1 MRRIIFY
8 LFYDKEGIVDG
19 YVPYK
24 LKALREHAETI
35 FVVSN
40 SKLTA
45 EGRTALDEVA
55 DVVWVRDNVG
65 FDVGAFDAAMT
76 RFGSE
81 RLAEY
86 DELVLMNYTFFGP
99 VYPFSEVFDRMAEVS
114 VDFWGLSSHGPIE
127 PGPGEDP
134 SRALGRHL
142 QTNWIAVRRPMFTS
156 LEWTDYW
163 ASVRSI
169 RSYQESIQ
177 RFEATFT
184 QHFADRGFSW
194 AAAWRDE
201 DYPTENASFESAALL
216 LRDRFPI
223 LKRRIFFH
231 ESAYVESRAVLG
243 RRILEALDGTGY
255 PAELVWRNV
264 VRAGEPRHLY
274 TNFSLLEI
282 LDEVDTGWRPE
293 PAPRI
298 AVLAHMFYDD
308 MTPEVMSYLDHIP
321 VPYDLYVTTTT
332 KTKRTAILEALERF
346 HVNHVEVRIVA
357 DNRGRDT
364 SAMLLASKDVF
375 DAGRYDLICRVHSK
389 KSPQDSYNTADLFK
403 HHMFDNLLWT
413 PGYVANV
420 LRLFQEQPTL
430 GMVFPPVINIGYP
443 TLGHAWFTNRPL
455 AQRVAHQLGL
465 SVVFDSSTPIAPY
478 GSMFWARPEAMRKLV
493 DFPWAWTDFPDEGG
507 YRDGGLPHVLER
519 LLAYTVLDAGYHVRS
534 VMNRD
539 WASINYAFLEYKLQK
554 VAALLPAQ
562 TQDQLE
568 YLQQARA
575 QTNLLGAM
583 KSEVDRRYPRAAKA
597 ARPGYRMARAIGRRT
612 LGR

>member
-8 LFYDKEGIVDG
+8 LFYDKEGIVDD

-127 PGPGEDP
+127 PGPGEGP

-156 LEWTDYW
+156 LEWTEYW

-243 RRILEALDGTGY
+243 RRILEALEGTGY
-255 PAELVWRNV
+255 PAELIWRNV

-293 PAPRI
+293 PPPRI
-298 AVLAHMFYDD
+298 AVLAHMFYED

-332 KTKRTAILEALERF
+332 KAKRTAILEALERF

-413 PGYVANV
+413 PG
-420 LRLFQEQPTL
+420 LRRQRPASASRSS
-430 GMVFPPVINIGYP
+430 PPSGWSSRRSSTSATP
-443 TLGHAWFTNRPL
+443 RSATRGSPNRPL
-455 AQRVAHQLGL
+455 AQRVAEQLGL
-465 SVVFDSSTPIAPY
+465 SVVFDSRHPHRALRVDVLGAPRRRSASWWTSRGSGPTSPTRAATATAACPTSSSACSPTPCSTPATTC
-478 GSMFWARPEAMRKLV
+478 AR
-493 DFPWAWTDFPDEGG
+493 
-507 YRDGGLPHVLER
+507 
-519 LLAYTVLDAGYHVRS
+519 S
-534 VMNRD
+534 
-539 WASINYAFLEYKLQK
+539 
-554 VAALLPAQ
+554 
-562 TQDQLE
+562 
-568 YLQQARA
+568 
-575 QTNLLGAM
+575 
-583 KSEVDRRYPRAAKA
+583 
-597 ARPGYRMARAIGRRT
+597 
-612 LGR
+612 